1 MRKPNF
7 TPPPTD
13 RVTIGKK
20 LLQNKVKWSDKK
32 YHLNNILSLKIIRRV
47 FEHLVSFSISVF
59 VLLNVSCLFFQSFLF
74 MFVLHSFVICPWF
87 SYSAFSLYL
96 SVCLFV
102 CYSLLISLSFT
113 SQQLLPS
120 LSSNNTKK
128 TLRNHVTSCLS
139 FVLFSAYEEDHTQKR
154 KLKSSAN

>member
-13 RVTIGKK
+13 RVTVGKK

-96 SVCLFV
+96 YLLYVCSFVILYSSVSLSQVSSCCLLFLPTTQRRLWEIMWHHV
-102 CYSLLISLSFT
+102 YLLSYSLRMRRT
-113 SQQLLPS
+113 
-120 LSSNNTKK
+120 T
-128 TLRNHVTSCLS
+128 H
-139 FVLFSAYEEDHTQKR
+139 
-154 KLKSSAN
+154 KSEN